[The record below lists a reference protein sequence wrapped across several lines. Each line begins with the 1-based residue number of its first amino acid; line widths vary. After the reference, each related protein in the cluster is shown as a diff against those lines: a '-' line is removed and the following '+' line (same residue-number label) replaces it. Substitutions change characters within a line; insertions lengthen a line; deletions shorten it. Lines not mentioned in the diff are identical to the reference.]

1 MADPFG
7 HEMSEPRPGSNDHD
21 PTGDSDR
28 RRRDFQ
34 TLAAACRTLAV
45 AGPAQAARIS
55 VSLPA
60 GDDLDGPDA
69 LADMALS
76 LAAAH
81 GFEVRV
87 EIGRGWVTAYFSRRE
102 EGS

>member
-1 MADPFG
+1 MADPLG
-7 HEMSEPRPGSNDHD
+7 HDMPEPRPESHGHD
-21 PTGDSDR
+21 RTVDTDQ

-45 AGPAQAARIS
+45 AGPTQATRIS

-60 GDDLDGPDA
+60 DDDLDGPDA

-87 EIGRGWVTAYFSRRE
+87 EIGRGWVTACFSRRE